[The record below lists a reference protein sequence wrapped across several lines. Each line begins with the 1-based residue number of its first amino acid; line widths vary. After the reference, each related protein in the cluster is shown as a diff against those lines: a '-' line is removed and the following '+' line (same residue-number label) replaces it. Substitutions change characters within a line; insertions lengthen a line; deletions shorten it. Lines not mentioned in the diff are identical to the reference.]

1 MLESHI
7 QPLDTQAASGRKVGE
22 ERNQKDQVIDMKETD
37 LTN

>member
-7 QPLDTQAASGRKVGE
+7 QFLGTKVASGE
-22 ERNQKDQVIDMKETD
+22 ERNQKAQVIDMKETD